1 MSASL
6 HRAKLLVG
14 LCAALGSGCAEPP
27 APLAHPDAA
36 AATDAGVEPLR
47 DAGTLP
53 DAAIPE
59 DAGTLPDAEPGMDA
73 TSTTTPVRRLRARP
87 LFGDLPVEN
96 RVHNAVFDLSTSSWL
111 AYPQDPAA
119 MVGPALVK
127 VALPESPRV
136 APLVRVDKN
145 GEFGATIMGVAKAS
159 GHPLEVSIYL
169 GRAQGVSDPLRASVV
184 GIGAD
189 GAELAYDLGPS
200 GDAPLEL
207 AGVVWTRLSVRVE
220 LPTEGWLSLIVDD
233 PGLASSWV
241 QAPVVLPAPPARRL
255 GPPALARSPTGRE
268 RWAMRKYAEEQ
279 RRHLGPPA
287 RVPPSWPRP

>member
-1 MSASL
+1 MNASL
-6 HRAKLLVG
+6 HHAKLLA
-14 LCAALGSGCAEPP
+14 LCAALGSACAEPP
-27 APLAHPDAA
+27 DPIANPDAA
-36 AATDAGVEPLR
+36 AAPDAGVEPLR

-59 DAGTLPDAEPGMDA
+59 DAGTFPDAEPGMDA

-96 RVHNAVFDLSTSSWL
+96 RVHNAVFDLSTSTWF
-111 AYPQDPAA
+111 AYPQDPEA

-127 VALPESPRV
+127 ASLPESPRV
-136 APLVRVDKN
+136 APLVRIDKN
-145 GEFGATIMGVAKAS
+145 GEFGATLMGVAKAS
-159 GHPLEVSIYL
+159 GHPLDVSIYL
-169 GRAQGVSDPLRASVV
+169 GRLKGVTDPLHASVA

-189 GAELAYDLGPS
+189 GADLAYDLVPS
-200 GDAPLEL
+200 SDPPLEL